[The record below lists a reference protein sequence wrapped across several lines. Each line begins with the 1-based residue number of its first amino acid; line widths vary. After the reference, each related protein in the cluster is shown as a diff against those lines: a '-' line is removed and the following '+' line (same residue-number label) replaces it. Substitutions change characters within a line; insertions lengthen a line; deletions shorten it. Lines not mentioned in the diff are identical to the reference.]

1 MNHSE
6 SYCRRIIDD
15 REPADHA
22 IEQHKER
29 MLEKD
34 VASGNV
40 RRLQDRHI
48 EPNVELVGLHD
59 AGLDRVLNAL
69 DRPSVGRS
77 ASARE
82 YAERYAAKLRQPSI
96 VPKPVTVNYAH
107 PMLNH
112 EFTVTRA
119 KSVECH
125 QCGHEFAPFGVHAVC
140 HRCGA
145 KWCRPSIA
153 PKPMGDDVEMSRPD
167 RFEQE

>member
-1 MNHSE
+1 M
-6 SYCRRIIDD
+6 
-15 REPADHA
+15 
-22 IEQHKER
+22 
-29 MLEKD
+29 
-34 VASGNV
+34 
-40 RRLQDRHI
+40 RHDNAYMHPRDI

-96 VPKPVTVNYAH
+96 
-107 PMLNH
+107 
-112 EFTVTRA
+112 
-119 KSVECH
+119 
-125 QCGHEFAPFGVHAVC
+125 
-140 HRCGA
+140 
-145 KWCRPSIA
+145 A